1 MSKIAHLTSAHPRY
15 DTRIFIKQCRS
26 LADHGHDVTLV
37 VADDNGDEYNEGIKI
52 IDIGR
57 LPGRFNRMFNTTRR
71 IFSKAIALDADIY
84 QLHDPELIPIGLKLK
99 HLGKKVI
106 FDSHEDVPKQ
116 LLGKPYLGPASLQVL
131 SSAFSVFE
139 RFACRRFDGIIAA
152 TPFIRDKFLA
162 INPRTVDVNNFPL
175 IGELDAAVPW
185 VEKQDEVC
193 YVGGIS
199 AIRGIR
205 QIVGAC
211 ELLQSPVRLNLGG
224 SFSEAALETE
234 VRAYPGWCRVNAL
247 GFLDRA
253 GVRNVLGRSVAGL
266 VTLHPVIN
274 YLDALPVKMFEY
286 MAAGIPVIASN
297 FPLWREII
305 EGNQCGLCVDPLDPK
320 AIAHAIDYLVINQ
333 NVAQRMGE
341 NGKKAIK
348 EQYNW
353 PAQAKILTD
362 FYESIRLDSEV
373 PSVKSRYF

>member
-37 VADDNGDEYNEGIKI
+37 VADGKGDERKDGVSIVDVGKLH
-52 IDIGR
+52 GR
-57 LPGRFNRMFNTTRR
+57 INRMFSTTRR
-71 IFSKAIALDADIY
+71 ILNKAIILDADIY
-84 QLHDPELIPIGLKLK
+84 HLHDPELIPIGLRLK
-99 HLGKKVI
+99 QLGKKII

-116 LLGKPYLGPASLQVL
+116 LLSKPYLGPTSLQLL
-131 SSAFSVFE
+131 SDTFSVLE

-152 TPFIRDKFLA
+152 TPSIRDKFLA
-162 INPRTVDVNNFPL
+162 INPHTVAVNNYPL
-175 IGELDAAVPW
+175 IDELNSDLPW
-185 VEKQDEVC
+185 SEKHNEVC
-193 YVGGIS
+193 YIGSIG

-205 QIVGAC
+205 QIVSAC

-224 SFSEAALETE
+224 SFSEPALEAE
-234 VRAYPGWCRVNAL
+234 VKTYPGWDRVNSK

-253 GVRNVLGRSVAGL
+253 GVRNMLHRSMAGL
-266 VTLHPVIN
+266 VTLHPIIN

-305 EGNQCGLCVDPLDPK
+305 EGNHCGVCVDPLNPK
-320 AIAHAIDYLVINQ
+320 AIADVIDYLVINQ
-333 NVAQRMGE
+333 DVAKRMGE
-341 NGKKAIK
+341 NGRKAVM

-353 PAQAKILTD
+353 PTQEKILLN
-362 FYESIRLDSEV
+362 FYETI
-373 PSVKSRYF
+373 